1 MIPSRVYHYRDPAAV
16 ILGLKELRKK
26 GLTPRGI
33 LFVALDPRGET
44 YIAVPEDV
52 DAVAN
57 IRVGDKLT
65 LEAPWQGRYFHI
77 DAVHRLPGDTVLW
90 NGDRRLGDTGS
101 APEVACAIS
110 EWLKGSSAR
119 NVFLGCTPHQPGSWW
134 TIDHRSPVV
143 DLHASGFVDTVV
155 TATGLLARR
164 INEPHLY
171 HLDLAHL
178 AKHGPRDGWERVHTV
193 GVGMGNILLVERRVL
208 NYRLVLTCQ
217 QGIVEIDVSG
227 LPDLVIETARVPMES
242 GFGVVGRIDGGAFAV
257 TAGKVEPWGL
267 SDVSPAMLVGS
278 PNQSLLDLP
287 RTLRNVSL
295 ESGPAA
301 ALAPSPPAELED
313 SDEPTDPGDPTDAG
327 QADYAR
333 DPAADAVPAS
343 DDGNEP
349 TSES

>member
-1 MIPSRVYHYRDPAAV
+1 VIPSRVFHYRDPAAV

-44 YIAVPEDV
+44 YIAVPDDF

-65 LEAPWQGRYFHI
+65 LEPPWKGRYFHL
-77 DAVHRLPGDTVLW
+77 DSVHRLPGDAVLY

-143 DLHASGFVDTVV
+143 DLHAAGFVDTVV
-155 TATGLLARR
+155 TTSGILARR
-164 INEPHLY
+164 INEAKLY
-171 HLDLAHL
+171 HLDFATLA
-178 AKHGPRDGWERVHTV
+178 ASGPRNGWHKVYSSPL
-193 GVGMGNILLVERRVL
+193 GNILLVERRVL
-208 NYRLVLTCQ
+208 NYRLVLTCE
-217 QGIVEIDVSG
+217 QGLIEIDTSG
-227 LPDLVIETARVPMES
+227 LPDRVIETARVPMLS

-278 PNQSLLDLP
+278 PNQSILDLP
-287 RTLRNVSL
+287 RTLRSISL
-295 ESGPAA
+295 DDAPEPSASPDSAAAAPSIEAAAPAVAETAPAA
-301 ALAPSPPAELED
+301 PDTAAAPLPVAPARAVTPP
-313 SDEPTDPGDPTDAG
+313 
-327 QADYAR
+327 
-333 DPAADAVPAS
+333 DAV
-343 DDGNEP
+343 
-349 TSES
+349 